1 MNNMTG
7 VILAAGKGTR
17 IYPFSS
23 NFPKPLLPI
32 LNTPLIEYQIDT
44 LVNSGINDIIIVI
57 GHLGFEITKL
67 VGDGSRYS
75 ARISYVDQRETLGI
89 AHAVGKLEEFIS
101 NPFILVLGD
110 IYFLPNDLSPMV
122 SVLAK
127 EKAHA
132 VLATKIEQDPE
143 SIRRNFTV
151 ISEDKTNIVT
161 RVIEKPRYVVNNIKG
176 CGIYLFD
183 LPIFDAIRR
192 TPRTAMRD
200 EYEITDSI
208 QILIDDGYR
217 VVHLPMIEN
226 DINLTY
232 PKDIHAT
239 NMAELKRRGLDQ
251 FVGNNVDLPPGCIIE
266 NSVVGNN
273 VRIEGEVRISKCVI
287 FSDSIVR
294 SDAHLENLVITP
306 ERILNISDPI

>member
-226 DINLTY
+226 DINLTF

-251 FVGNNVDLPPGCIIE
+251 FVGNNVELPPGCIIE

-287 FSDSIVR
+287 FSGSIVR

>member
-287 FSDSIVR
+287 FSGSIVR
-294 SDAHLENLVITP
+294 SDVHLENLVITP

>member
-132 VLATKIEQDPE
+132 ILATKIEQDPE

-251 FVGNNVDLPPGCIIE
+251 FVGNNVELPPGCIIE

-287 FSDSIVR
+287 FSGSIVR
-294 SDAHLENLVITP
+294 SDVHLENLVITP

>member
-23 NFPKPLLPI
+23 NLPKPLLPI

-251 FVGNNVDLPPGCIIE
+251 FVGNNVELPPGCIIE

-287 FSDSIVR
+287 FSGSIVR

>member
-1 MNNMTG
+1 MTG

-143 SIRRNFTV
+143 SIRRNFSV
-151 ISEDKTNIVT
+151 ISKDETNIVT

-251 FVGNNVDLPPGCIIE
+251 FVGNNVELPPGCIIE

-287 FSDSIVR
+287 FSGSIVR
-294 SDAHLENLVITP
+294 SDVHLENLVITP

>member
-143 SIRRNFTV
+143 SIRRNFSV
-151 ISEDKTNIVT
+151 ISKDETNIVT

-251 FVGNNVDLPPGCIIE
+251 FVGNNVELPPGCIIE

-287 FSDSIVR
+287 FSGSIVR
-294 SDAHLENLVITP
+294 SDVHLENLVITP